1 MKAETLWLLH
11 FCLES
16 KLLKQ
21 GQVDGLLA
29 NLNPGTE
36 VESCVK
42 MLTQAGWVTDKAFLK
57 EAQAIAK
64 DNAANGFKPPI
75 EANGSPSA
83 SAQNSNGSYAVEVF
97 AEISLP
103 DYETLSTMSEDAL
116 LEVMRTLIRD
126 CQSIGASDLHIMSG
140 ARPIARYNKEI
151 KYLNAQPMPD
161 SIARGLNFSVMP
173 KAKREIYDAENDLNY
188 GLTLEQTDSGMSQ
201 RFRANIFEHM
211 GGISGTYRIIL
222 PGVKSLEEL
231 GFPNAD
237 VMRKLLSYHNGLVL
251 VTGPSGN
258 GKTTTLASMVRELNL
273 TRREHIISIED
284 PIEVMQDSEKSIISQ
299 REVGRDTQSFQAALR
314 SALREDPDI
323 IVVGELR
330 NLDTIEMA
338 LTAAETGHLVI
349 ATLDTGDAATTLNRI
364 LDVFPASQQNQ
375 IRAMAAGTLRGIVC
389 QRLVPSIKG
398 NLVLACELLVNTP
411 AVANIIRDAKETGLE
426 SAMQTGRKLGMRTL
440 SESLTQ
446 LVDEQ
451 VISKEVA
458 DASLSSMVD

>member
-1 MKAETLWLLH
+1 
-11 FCLES
+11 
-16 KLLKQ
+16 
-21 GQVDGLLA
+21 
-29 NLNPGTE
+29 
-36 VESCVK
+36 
-42 MLTQAGWVTDKAFLK
+42 
-57 EAQAIAK
+57 
-64 DNAANGFKPPI
+64 
-75 EANGSPSA
+75 
-83 SAQNSNGSYAVEVF
+83 
-97 AEISLP
+97 
-103 DYETLSTMSEDAL
+103 
-116 LEVMRTLIRD
+116 
-126 CQSIGASDLHIMSG
+126 
-140 ARPIARYNKEI
+140 
-151 KYLNAQPMPD
+151 
-161 SIARGLNFSVMP
+161 
-173 KAKREIYDAENDLNY
+173 
-188 GLTLEQTDSGMSQ
+188 
-201 RFRANIFEHM
+201 
-211 GGISGTYRIIL
+211 
-222 PGVKSLEEL
+222 
-231 GFPNAD
+231 
-237 VMRKLLSYHNGLVL
+237 
-251 VTGPSGN
+251 
-258 GKTTTLASMVRELNL
+258 MVRELNL